1 MSKPLIR
8 ADQLNASVTGTS
20 SFNIFEPADDDLIR
34 VGYISTTRGYLKGI
48 DKCEAN
54 RIAKKDPGTQFIL
67 QTRDFVKYLNINE
80 VNALTI
86 EDLQPEE
93 QCPGI
98 DMASTGVGAPS
109 INLSGGGGVGARAV
123 PIVES
128 MAALVIM
135 DALLIAESTAG
146 FKS

>member
-1 MSKPLIR
+1 MSNALIR

-86 EDLQPEE
+86 ADLQPEE
-93 QCPGI
+93 QCSGI
-98 DMASTGVGAPS
+98 DMASLGTGP
-109 INLSGGGGVGARAV
+109 
-123 PIVES
+123 P
-128 MAALVIM
+128 
-135 DALLIAESTAG
+135 LLICLEVVE
-146 FKS
+146 

>member
-1 MSKPLIR
+1 MSAPLIR
-8 ADQLNASVTGTS
+8 ADQLNASATGTS

-86 EDLQPEE
+86 ADLQPEE
-93 QCPGI
+93 QCSGI
-98 DMASTGVGAPS
+98 DMASLW
-109 INLSGGGGVGARAV
+109 NWRRCY
-123 PIVES
+123 
-128 MAALVIM
+128 
-135 DALLIAESTAG
+135 
-146 FKS
+146 